1 MPIRLVFIDSIE
13 ILSFNII
20 LSKWIDNL
28 ISKMLYDMRVE
39 LTAGGLWLYEF
50 DADSETNC
58 VFFSDNVSQIHYVL
72 LYCTHLYN
80 IK

>member
-58 VFFSDNVSQIHYVL
+58 VFFFGQCQSNTLCSIII
-72 LYCTHLYN
+72 LYAP
-80 IK
+80 I